1 MKEVIINIKGT
12 QTVDGESD
20 VVELTTVGKMNT
32 VGNKTYLRY
41 DDSTA
46 TGVEGVAC
54 MIKLDRDDD
63 SVVMQRSGALN
74 SRMYIKK
81 GQRHICH
88 YETVQG
94 TITMG
99 IFGESVSSS
108 LTDKGGKITMSYN
121 IDVNYGLLSNNKI
134 EIKVKE
140 A

>member
-12 QTVDGESD
+12 QIIDGDND
-20 VVELTTVGKMNT
+20 VIELTTVGKMNT

-46 TGVEGVAC
+46 TGVDGVSC
-54 MIKLDRDDD
+54 MIKLDKDDN
-63 SVVMQRSGALN
+63 SVVMQRSGSLS
-74 SRMYIKK
+74 SRMYIKE

-88 YETVQG
+88 YETSQG

-99 IFGESVSSS
+99 IFGESVKSTLSN
-108 LTDKGGKITMSYN
+108 KGGSLSMSYT
-121 IDVNYGLLSNNKI
+121 IDVNYGMMSRNKV